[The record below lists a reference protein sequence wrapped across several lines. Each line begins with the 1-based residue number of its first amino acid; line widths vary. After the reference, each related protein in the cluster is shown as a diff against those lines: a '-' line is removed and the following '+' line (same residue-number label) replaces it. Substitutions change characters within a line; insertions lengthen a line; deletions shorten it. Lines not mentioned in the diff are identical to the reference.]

1 MPLYKTPAIILRS
14 IPYGEWDKIVTLY
27 TLDFGKVK
35 GIAKGAKRS
44 QKRFG
49 NTLEIAS
56 YVKATFFE
64 KETSD
69 LVRLSQCEL
78 IRPFAGLR
86 EDINKLAWASY
97 FIELVEQ
104 LTGERI
110 KNKSLFRLLIVF
122 LSLIDRGILKEEI
135 QRVFE
140 VRLLSLL
147 GYQPEFNH
155 CLRCRKGLSGEK
167 IFFSVREGGMLC
179 AACAAS
185 LPGLIP
191 VSMGTA
197 KTLLLARS
205 IPLDKVGRISFSPQ
219 SLKESE
225 AILTPFL
232 QHYLGKELKSKK
244 FLEQTLPVGGQRA

>member
-14 IPYGEWDKIVTLY
+14 MPYGEWDKIVTFY

-69 LVRLSQCEL
+69 LVRLSHCEL

-110 KNKSLFRLLIVF
+110 KNKSLFKLLIVF

-155 CLRCRKGLSGEK
+155 CLRCRKSLSGENF
-167 IFFSVREGGMLC
+167 FFSVREGGILC
-179 AACAAS
+179 AACAAN

-191 VSMGTA
+191 VSLGTA

-232 QHYLGKELKSKK
+232 QQYLGKELKSKK
-244 FLEQTLPVGGQRA
+244 FLEQALPVYDKGV